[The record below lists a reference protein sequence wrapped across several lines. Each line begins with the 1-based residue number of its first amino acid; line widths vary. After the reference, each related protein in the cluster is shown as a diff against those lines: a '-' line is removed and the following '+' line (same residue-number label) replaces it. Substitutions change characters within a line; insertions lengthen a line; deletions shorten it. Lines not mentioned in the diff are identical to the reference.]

1 MRTAKNIATTHNVF
15 CLHRWSMVIVL
26 MIVLPLSAWAQGKIQ
41 GKISDKSGG
50 SVISGARIS
59 VVLPQS
65 VKPIT
70 GTTSKRGGTYE
81 VSVAPGTYE
90 LLVQFFGYGERR
102 VPVNVVNGETKTVD
116 VNLELTEFS
125 LDELIVSASRK
136 PEKAVDAPASITSV
150 SARKLEQDAT
160 ISPELSLRNVP
171 GVDISSAGAD
181 RSQIAIRGFNQPFIG
196 STLILMDYRRAALS
210 SLGVN
215 AFNLLP
221 PSIDLQSIEVI
232 RGPAASM
239 YGTGADNGVVHFIT
253 KDPFTSQG
261 TTISA
266 GGGERSMI
274 QGALRHAGTIGD
286 KFGYKVVAT
295 YSRVSDWQ
303 LDPTNRFDSLE
314 LSRYLGFNSRPTAS
328 QADRLQDAQNQR
340 VYDTWKY
347 NLLGMAKYK
356 FTEETSLALTTSWS
370 AATFPILSNTGT
382 NQADNFGVGFGQLRF
397 ESGKFF
403 TQAYFNMNSQGNSFI
418 YGTGAPIID
427 RSTLFNAQ
435 AQYSFDL
442 GNSENII
449 VGLDYQLQTP
459 ITNRSGESVGT
470 VHGRNELNDVVGELG
485 GYVQSETKFGDNLIL
500 TTGLRVD
507 YNSALKVDNVQISPR
522 AALVY
527 KANGENS
534 FRATYN
540 RAFASPSPLFMFLDL
555 VAQRPNLPL
564 IGQFTI
570 RGTGAQNGYSFAGSA
585 GNRTMTSTG
594 LLPSLPMGQTA
605 GTQGF
610 ALQYLD
616 VYRALISAA
625 TASGPL
631 AALRNVLLGV
641 GVQGSHPTQLEY
653 LNAAGRAVSD
663 VAPVAP
669 LRPTIT
675 NTYEVGYK
683 GLLGGKFVIGI
694 DAYYT
699 IRENFIGPLEFITP
713 SVVAQGFGTQQGIG
727 AFTQAMIA
735 GLAQNATAIAT
746 LRQALGIPAAVPAAT
761 VAQQFAS
768 QLVTPQTLPLIG
780 AFGQLPLGIVQTNE
794 YGITGQGNRPEFQ
807 LAYRNF
813 GRVAFWGLDWGL
825 EYIATD
831 RISAFFNGSYM
842 SDNFFTND
850 ELRESNPALTLSMN
864 SPQFRFRTGLD
875 YNDPKGLTANVALR
889 YQDGFRVQS
898 GVYDGQ
904 IDAFTLIDCGAGY
917 HLDDYLRGLRVDLT
931 IQNVLNNVRREFI
944 GAPAIGRMGM
954 MRFTY
959 SF

>member
-1 MRTAKNIATTHNVF
+1 MRVGSQDSAWQFRVVVIIFFIMATI
-15 CLHRWSMVIVL
+15 S
-26 MIVLPLSAWAQGKIQ
+26 SAWAQGTIK
-41 GKISDKSGG
+41 GKISDNGGG
-50 SVISGARIS
+50 SAISGARIS
-59 VVLPQS
+59 VLQTGS
-65 VKPIT
+65 TKPIT

-81 VSVAPGTYE
+81 ITLSAGNYD
-90 LLVQFFGYGERR
+90 LLVQFFGYGEKR
-102 VPVNVVNGETKTVD
+102 VPVALAQGETKTVD
-116 VNLELTEFS
+116 IGLDLTEFS

-150 SARKLEQDAT
+150 SARKLEQDVT
-160 ISPELSLRNVP
+160 LSPEQSLRNVP

-181 RSQIAIRGFNQPFIG
+181 RSQIAVRGFNQPFIG
-196 STLILMDYRRAALS
+196 STLVLMDYRRAALS

-221 PSIDLQSIEVI
+221 PSIDIQSIEVI

-239 YGTGADNGVVHFIT
+239 YGTGADNGVIHFVS

-261 TTISA
+261 TTISL
-266 GGGERSMI
+266 GGGERTML

-286 KFGYKVVAT
+286 KFGYKIVASG
-295 YSRVSDWQ
+295 SRVNDWQ

-314 LSRYLGFNSRPTAS
+314 LSRYLGFSNRPTAS
-328 QADRLQDAQNQR
+328 QAERLQDAQNQR

-356 FTEETSLALTTSWS
+356 FTEETSIALTTSWS

-382 NQADNFGVGFGQLRF
+382 NQADNFGVGFAQLRF

-403 TQAYFNMNSQGNSFI
+403 TQAYINQNSQGNSFI

-427 RSTLFNAQ
+427 RSTLLNAQ
-435 AQYSFDL
+435 AQYGLDF
-442 GNSENII
+442 GEKQNFI

-459 ITNRSGESVGT
+459 ITNREGETIGT
-470 VHGRNELNDVVGELG
+470 VHGRNELNDAVAEFG
-485 GYVQSETKFGDNLIL
+485 GYVQSETRITDKLIG
-500 TTGLRVD
+500 TVGLRLD
-507 YNSALKVDNVQISPR
+507 YNSALKVDNLQFSPR

-527 KANGENS
+527 KVDGENS
-534 FRATYN
+534 LRATYN

-555 VAQRPNLPL
+555 VAQRPTLPI

-570 RGTGAQNGYSFAGSA
+570 RGTGAQNGYSFAGTP

-605 GTQGF
+605 STQNF

-625 TASGPL
+625 TASGAL
-631 AALRNVLLGV
+631 APLRNVLLGV

-653 LNAAGRAVSD
+653 LNAAGRAISD
-663 VAPVAP
+663 VAPVEP

-675 NTYEVGYK
+675 NTYEIGYK
-683 GLLGGKFVIGI
+683 GLLGGKLVVGI

-699 IRENFIGPLEFITP
+699 VRENFIGPLEFITP
-713 SVVAQGFGTQQGIG
+713 SVVAQGFGTAGGINAFTTAMVTAMAQNPTVIG
-727 AFTQAMIA
+727 A
-735 GLAQNATAIAT
+735 
-746 LRQALGIPAAVPAAT
+746 LRQALNIPAAVPAAT

-768 QLVTPQTLPLIG
+768 QLINAQTLPLIG

-794 YGITGQGNRPEFQ
+794 YGITGAGNRPEFQ

-813 GRVAFWGLDWGL
+813 GRVAFWGVDWGL
-825 EYIATD
+825 EYMATD
-831 RISAFFNGSYM
+831 KISMFFNGSYM

-850 ELRESNPALTLSMN
+850 ELNEANPALTLSMN
-864 SPQFRFRTGLD
+864 SPQLRFRFGVD
-875 YNDPKGLTANVALR
+875 YSDPKGLTANLAAR

-904 IDAFTLIDCGAGY
+904 IDAFTLVDLGVGY
-917 HLDDYLRGLRVDLT
+917 HLDAYMQGLRVDMS

-944 GAPAIGRMGM
+944 GAPALGRMGM
-954 MRFTY
+954 VRFTY

>member
-1 MRTAKNIATTHNVF
+1 MGIVCRYKNMFYYSCTRVA
-15 CLHRWSMVIVL
+15 
-26 MIVLPLSAWAQGKIQ
+26 SALLVMMCVTGSLFAQGTLK
-41 GKISDKSGG
+41 GKITDGGGG
-50 SVISGARIS
+50 SAISGARIS
-59 VVLPQS
+59 LVQPGS

-70 GTTSKRGGTYE
+70 GSTSKRGGM
-81 VSVAPGTYE
+81 YE
-90 LLVQFFGYGERR
+90 LDIPAGSYEILVQFFGYGERR
-102 VPVNVVNGETKTVD
+102 LPVALTQGEIKTLD
-116 VNLELTEFS
+116 VSLNLTEFS

-150 SARKLEQDAT
+150 SARKLEQDVT
-160 ISPELSLRNVP
+160 MSPEQSLRNVP
-171 GVDISSAGAD
+171 GIDISNAGAD
-181 RSQIAIRGFNQPFIG
+181 RAQIAVRGFNQPFIG

-215 AFNLLP
+215 AFNLMP
-221 PSIDLQSIEVI
+221 PAIDIQSIEVI
-232 RGPAASM
+232 RGPAAAM
-239 YGTGADNGVVHFIT
+239 YGTGADNGVIHFVT

-261 TTISA
+261 TTVSF
-266 GGGERSMI
+266 GGGERTMI
-274 QGALRHAGTIGD
+274 QGSIRHAGTIGD
-286 KFGYKVVAT
+286 KFGYKIVGT
-295 YSRVSDWQ
+295 YSRVNDWQ
-303 LDPTNRFDSLE
+303 LDPSNRFDSLE
-314 LSRYLGFNSRPTAS
+314 LSRYLNFNLRPTAS
-328 QADRLQDAQNQR
+328 QAERLQEAQNQR
-340 VYDTWKY
+340 VYDTWRY

-356 FTEETSLALTTSWS
+356 FNEETSLALTTSWS

-382 NQADNFGVGFGQLRF
+382 NQADNFGVGFAQLRF

-403 TQAYFNMNSQGNSFI
+403 AQAYLNQNSQGNSFI
-418 YGTGAPIID
+418 YGTGAPIVD

-435 AQYSFDL
+435 AQYGFDL
-442 GNSENII
+442 GEKQNFI
-449 VGLDYQLQTP
+449 VGVDYQLQTP
-459 ITNRSGESVGT
+459 VTNRSGESIGT
-470 VHGRNELNDVVGELG
+470 VHGRNELNDAVAELG
-485 GYVQSETKFGDNLIL
+485 GYVQSETKITDKLIG
-500 TTGLRVD
+500 TIGVRVD
-507 YNSALKVDNVQISPR
+507 YNSALKVDNVQLSPR

-527 KANGENS
+527 KVDGENS
-534 FRATYN
+534 VRATYN

-594 LLPSLPMGQTA
+594 LLPSLPLGQTA
-605 GTQGF
+605 STQGF

-616 VYRALISAA
+616 VYRTLISAA

-641 GVQGSHPTQLEY
+641 GVQGAHPTQLEY
-653 LNAAGRAVSD
+653 LNAAGRAVTD
-663 VAPVAP
+663 VAPVQP

-675 NTYEVGYK
+675 NTYEIGYK
-683 GLLGGKFVIGI
+683 GLLGGKLVVGI

-699 IRENFIGPLEFITP
+699 VRENFIGPLEFITP
-713 SVVAQGFGTQQGIG
+713 SVVAQGFGTAQGIS
-727 AFTQAMIA
+727 AFTAAMVA
-735 GLAQNATAIAT
+735 GIAQNATAIGA
-746 LRQALGIPAAVPAAT
+746 LRQALGIPASVPAAT

-768 QLVTPQTLPLIG
+768 QLVNPQTLPLIG

-794 YGITGQGNRPEFQ
+794 YGITGTGNRPEFQ

-813 GRVAFWGLDWGL
+813 GRVAFWGVDWGL
-825 EYIATD
+825 EYMATD
-831 RISAFFNGSYM
+831 RISMFFNGSYM

-850 ELRESNPALTLSMN
+850 ELNESNPALTLSMN
-864 SPQFRFRTGLD
+864 SPQLRFRGGID
-875 YNDPKGLTANVALR
+875 YSDPKGLTANLAVR

-904 IDAFTLIDCGAGY
+904 IDAFTLVDLGVGY
-917 HLDDYLRGLRVDLT
+917 HLDSYLQGLRVDLG

-954 MRFTY
+954 VRFTY